1 MANAFA
7 AISLGVTEFDARQD
21 PEVGEAYIRVYELG
35 LGEGRHV
42 SAKVREMITDK
53 RA

>member
-7 AISLGVTEFDARQD
+7 VISLGVTEFAVRRD
-21 PEVGEAYIRVYELG
+21 PEFVEAYNRVYELG

-42 SAKVREMITDK
+42 SAKVREMITRK